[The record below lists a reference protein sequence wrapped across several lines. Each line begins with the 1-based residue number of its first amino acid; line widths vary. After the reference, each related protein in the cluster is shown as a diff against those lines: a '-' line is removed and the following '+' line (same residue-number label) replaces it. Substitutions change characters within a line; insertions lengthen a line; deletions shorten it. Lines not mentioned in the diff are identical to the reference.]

1 MNFADWIAL
10 GLIIF
15 LLICAVRYMIRSR
28 KKGCCGCCSES
39 KTGRNKAVLWRIE

>member
-28 KKGCCGCCSES
+28 KKGCCGCCSECS
-39 KTGRNKAVLWRIE
+39 KCCHEEKRKLP